1 MSDVG
6 GFLVAP
12 PMLAV
17 VLVLFP
23 LWLVFFL
30 TRRVSRARRR
40 WLSRTSGDVRAFTVR
55 VVVPREI
62 RAEPRPFRV
71 PFTQWATLVISPAEA
86 RIFTGE
92 LRPYAVLASFE
103 RSSIASIAITEF
115 EWRQHRQFGVEVSL
129 RSGGRFVLGIASLK
143 SDAPRRA
150 SEVEAALVVAALQ
163 AWLARGVV
171 PAVKDA
177 LSR

>member
-1 MSDVG
+1 MSDAAE
-6 GFLVAP
+6 FLVVTR
-12 PMLAV
+12 V
-17 VLVLFP
+17 VPVVTILFL

-30 TRRVSRARRR
+30 TRLVSRSRRR
-40 WLSRTSGDVRAFTVR
+40 WLSRSAGAVGAFTVR

-62 RAEPRPFRV
+62 RAEPWPFRV

-86 RIFTGE
+86 RIYTGE
-92 LRPYAVLASFE
+92 LRPYAVLVSLE

-115 EWRQHRQFGVEVSL
+115 EWRQHRQFGVEMRL

-150 SEVEAALVVAALQ
+150 SEVEASLVAAELQ
-163 AWLARGVV
+163 AWLDSGVV
-171 PAVKDA
+171 PTVTDA
-177 LSR
+177 LVG